1 MSELPHLDI
10 SSVLKKH
17 ERQKR
22 RHPPL
27 NRDRLE
33 FFIAINGS
41 MQALAD
47 FISVPAQR
55 AALIEG
61 DWQLFARYLR
71 SHSKK
76 LPWRPR
82 LESLSLDQASNADR
96 VQLAQHEAAR
106 ATIARQDNYRK
117 QHRCARIKAAEST
130 KMLKEEMR
138 KAARRYRTSLSQ
150 LSEAAVRTVIKNIK
164 AGLTY

>member
-10 SSVLKKH
+10 SSVLKTH

-33 FFIAINGS
+33 FFIAIHGRS
-41 MQALAD
+41 MQALGDLAD
-47 FISVPAQR
+47 FISIPKKR
-55 AALIEG
+55 AALKDV

-82 LESLSLDQASNADR
+82 LDDLPLDRATDAQR

-106 ATIARQDNYRK
+106 SNDCPTQ
-117 QHRCARIKAAEST
+117 AA
-130 KMLKEEMR
+130 
-138 KAARRYRTSLSQ
+138 SL
-150 LSEAAVRTVIKNIK
+150 
-164 AGLTY
+164 